1 MEGGVLLNRNTN
13 RSPVIYIILVLI
25 MAGLVSRLGRQVPKE
40 EVTSITDFVSDLREG
55 RVEKLSKEG
64 PVYTGTYK
72 GGEEFEVYNTNENF
86 YDTYLKDLV
95 ESNNLELI
103 EKPIPPTPW
112 YIQILPTLL
121 LLAVM
126 VGIWYVFMTKTQGGG
141 AGMSSFA
148 KSKAKLHKQ
157 DSRSK
162 VTFDDVAGLK
172 EEKEEL
178 EEIVD
183 FLKNP
188 KKYTEVGARIP
199 KGVLMVGQPGT
210 GKTYLSRAVA
220 GEAGVPFYSISG
232 SDFVEMFVGVGAS
245 RVRDLFAEAKKN
257 APCIIF
263 IDEIDAVGRK
273 RGAGQT
279 GGHDEREQ
287 TLNQLLVEMD
297 GFETNEGIIVMAATN
312 RVDILDPALTRPG
325 RFDRNVTIGLPDAAA
340 REEILLVHTRNKKLE
355 PDVNLKSVAKTT
367 AGFTPA
373 DLENLCNE
381 AALLT
386 AREDKKVI
394 SRAIFEEAAFKVMAG
409 PEKKS
414 KVVIERER
422 IITAYHEAGHAIVSR
437 LMPYTDKVHMITI
450 IPRGQAG
457 GFTAYIPEEELSYY
471 SKDRLIDRLSILLAG
486 RAAEEVALNDIS
498 SGASND
504 IERATQL
511 ARYMITKFGMSE
523 KLGPINYESDD
534 SSQGLGD
541 LIKPYSNE
549 VAYLLDNEIKEIIN
563 EAHKKALSIIEANLG
578 LLHILSQ
585 ELLEKE
591 TINSDEFED
600 LFQSHH
606 VGVDPKTFETGE
618 IINYDYLVEKG
629 VIDHRPFVDQEVI
642 KEEKQEPVDPEN
654 NEGQEKE
661 EDQAKE

>member
-13 RSPVIYIILVLI
+13 RSPIIYIILVLI

-549 VAYLLDNEIKEIIN
+549 VAYLLDNEIKEIIK
-563 EAHKKALSIIEANLG
+563 EAHQKALDIIEANLG

-591 TINSDEFED
+591 TINSDEFEE
-600 LFQSHH
+600 LFQTHH

-618 IINYDYLVEKG
+618 IIKYDYLVEKG
-629 VIDHRPFVDQEVI
+629 VIDHRPFID
-642 KEEKQEPVDPEN
+642 EPKDIE
-654 NEGQEKE
+654 EGQDLEANEKNNQE
-661 EDQAKE
+661 EDQAID

>member
-13 RSPVIYIILVLI
+13 RSPIIYIILVLI

-437 LMPYTDKVHMITI
+437 LIPYTDKVHMITI

-549 VAYLLDNEIKEIIN
+549 VAYLLDNEIKEIIK
-563 EAHKKALSIIEANLG
+563 EAHQKALDIIEANLG

-591 TINSDEFED
+591 TINSDEFEE
-600 LFQSHH
+600 LFQTHH

-618 IINYDYLVEKG
+618 IIKYDYLVEKG
-629 VIDHRPFVDQEVI
+629 VIDRRPFID
-642 KEEKQEPVDPEN
+642 EPKDIE
-654 NEGQEKE
+654 EGQDLEANEKNNQE
-661 EDQAKE
+661 EDQAID